1 MSSHN
6 KTISINSE
14 NKNIKIKVK
23 NNSINYNILENKD
36 NLFTYPYPITI
47 GNSSFKQGNKDINR
61 INYMNNNNNIFSL
74 NYSYIKSNPK
84 IIRVNRTDKYNKSFS
99 KHNNYKNNYKSKSIS
114 INNEALL
121 LNNSIIKNNKFKSFS
136 FAKKKQFNFKYNV
149 GKNLKNSNNS
159 RVLYISTNKKNCN
172 SLKISSNSPNYTI
185 TNKNRDK
192 DTIANYKNR
201 INNTCNNKSDF
212 IKDNQN
218 DIFKLSKIKI
228 NLKDK
233 IIQDEKIQNKFLEKI
248 KPLTKMI
255 NCYYREYNNKLN
267 KYNPFCETSHEILC
281 GEGYN
286 YRYGTIFLNKKYDT
300 LRISSFGNDGI
311 IDFKI
316 YDIENTMVNSKIKS
330 IIDIQRNYRKQR
342 LNFKSDE
349 DFVKEQFTKYPQ
361 FTMEEIEKC
370 IKNKK
375 YNFSLIIS
383 DGNIYELIICSY
395 EDFKTWI
402 NGLAFLIKN
411 KKDIILAIKENEKK
425 NS

>member
-1 MSSHN
+1 LSSHN
-6 KTISINSE
+6 RTISINSE
-14 NKNIKIKVK
+14 NKNIKIKAK

-36 NLFTYPYPITI
+36 NLFTYPYPITMC
-47 GNSSFKQGNKDINR
+47 NSSFKKGNKDINR
-61 INYMNNNNNIFSL
+61 IDCMNNKDIFSL
-74 NYSYIKSNPK
+74 NDSYIKSNPK
-84 IIRVNRTDKYNKSFS
+84 IIRVNRTDKYNKKSS
-99 KHNNYKNNYKSKSIS
+99 KYNNYKNNYKTKSIS
-114 INNEALL
+114 IDNESLF
-121 LNNSIIKNNKFKSFS
+121 LNNSIFKNNKFQSSS

-149 GKNLKNSNNS
+149 GNNLNNNNNS
-159 RVLYISTNKKNCN
+159 RVLYTSTNKKNWN
-172 SLKISSNSPNYTI
+172 ALKNSSNSPNYTI

-192 DTIANYKNR
+192 NITTNHKNI
-201 INNTCNNKSDF
+201 INNTFNKSEF
-212 IKDNQN
+212 TKDNKN
-218 DIFKLSKIKI
+218 DKFILSRIKI

-233 IIQDEKIQNKFLEKI
+233 IIQDEKIQNKYLEKI

-267 KYNPFCETSHEILC
+267 KYNPFFETQHEILC

-286 YRYGTIFLNKKYDT
+286 YRYGTIFLNKKYDI
-300 LRISSFGNDGI
+300 LRISSFGDNGF

-316 YDIENTMVNSKIKS
+316 YDIENTMVSSKIKS

-342 LNFKSDE
+342 LNLKSDK

-411 KKDIILAIKENEKK
+411 KRDIILAIKQNEKK